1 MNIGIRALKARASE
15 LVRNIRERR
24 ARYIITY
31 RGRPVAVLSPL
42 EQPDAHAHP
51 TEDPKAWEGLRALG
65 RKISQ
70 EWQSDRSAAE
80 ILADMRR

>member
-1 MNIGIRALKARASE
+1 MNIGIRALKAHASE
-15 LVRNIRERR
+15 LIRNIREKR

-42 EQPDAHAHP
+42 EQPPGQQQPA
-51 TEDPKAWEGLRALG
+51 EDPQAWDELGALG
-65 RKISQ
+65 ETITRRWTSNQ
-70 EWQSDRSAAE
+70 SAAD